1 MANPFFFTIGEKM
14 PYTQFVEVG
23 RIAVINYGELVDKL
37 CVIVDVVDDKRVLID
52 VLDSDAPRQ
61 TIPVLR
67 LKLTDFVAK
76 IERAA
81 APEAV
86 AKEAKPLADQFYQTK
101 WGKKLIADHNKAQ
114 LNDFQRFK
122 YDQLKAK
129 RDSLVAQ
136 ELAKH

>member
-1 MANPFFFTIGEKM
+1 M

-23 RIAVINYGELVDKL
+23 RLAVINFGNFVDKL
-37 CVIVDVVDDKRVLID
+37 CVIVDIVDDKRVLVDI
-52 VLDSDAPRQ
+52 LETEAPRQ
-61 TIPVLR
+61 TIPIQR
-67 LKLTDFVAK
+67 LKLTDFVAQ

-86 AKEAKPLADQFYQTK
+86 AKAAQEFVAKFNETK
-101 WGKKLIADHNKAQ
+101 WGKKIAADHAKAQ

-122 YDQLKAK
+122 YEQLKAK

-136 ELAKH
+136 ELGKH

>member
-1 MANPFFFTIGEKM
+1 M

-23 RIAVINYGELVDKL
+23 RIAVINYGNLVDKL
-37 CVIVDVVDDKRVLID
+37 CIIVDIVDDKRVLID
-52 VLDSDAPRQ
+52 LLESKEARQ
-61 TIPVLR
+61 TIPIQQ

-86 AKEAKPLADQFYQTK
+86 EAAAKEYIEKFYETK
-101 WGKKLIADHNKAQ
+101 WGKKLAADHAKAQ

-122 YDQLKAK
+122 YEQLKAK

-136 ELAKH
+136 ELGKH

>member
-1 MANPFFFTIGEKM
+1 M

-23 RIAVINYGELVDKL
+23 RLAVINFGNLVDKL
-37 CVIVDVVDDKRVLID
+37 CVVVDIVDDKRVLVD
-52 VLDSDAPRQ
+52 VLDTKEPRQ
-61 TIPVLR
+61 TIPIQR

-81 APEAV
+81 APEAA
-86 AKEAKPLADQFYQTK
+86 AKAAAEFVEKFNETK
-101 WGKKLIADHNKAQ
+101 WGKKIAADHAKAQ

-122 YDQLKAK
+122 YEQLKAK

-136 ELAKH
+136 ELGKH

>member
-1 MANPFFFTIGEKM
+1 M

-23 RIAVINYGELVDKL
+23 RLAVITFGDYVDNL
-37 CVIVDVVDDKRVLID
+37 CVIVDIIDDKRVLVDI
-52 VLDSDAPRQ
+52 LNSDAQRQ
-61 TIPVLR
+61 PIPVAR

-86 AKEAKPLADQFYQTK
+86 KEASNDLVTK
-101 WGKKLIADHNKAQ
+101 FNETRWGKKLQADHNRAQ

-122 YDQLKAK
+122 YDQLKSK

>member
-1 MANPFFFTIGEKM
+1 M
-14 PYTQFVEVG
+14 PYTQFVQVG
-23 RIAVINYGELVDKL
+23 RLAVINFGELVDKL
-37 CVIVDVVDDKRVLID
+37 CVIVDIVDDKRVLID

-61 TIPVLR
+61 TIPIKR
-67 LKLTDFVAK
+67 LKLTDFVAE
-76 IERAA
+76 IEREA

-86 AKEAKPLADQFYQTK
+86 ANAAKDLVAKFNETK

-122 YDQLKAK
+122 YEQLKAK

-136 ELAKH
+136 ELGKH

>member
-1 MANPFFFTIGEKM
+1 M

-23 RIAVINYGELVDKL
+23 RLAVINFGNLVDKL
-37 CVIVDVVDDKRVLID
+37 CVIVDIVDDKRVLVD
-52 VLDSDAPRQ
+52 VLDTKEPRQ
-61 TIPVLR
+61 TIPIQR

-86 AKEAKPLADQFYQTK
+86 AKAAAEFVEKFNETK
-101 WGKKLIADHNKAQ
+101 WGKKIAADHAKAQ

-122 YDQLKAK
+122 YEQLKAK

-136 ELAKH
+136 ELGKH

>member
-1 MANPFFFTIGEKM
+1 M

-23 RIAVINYGELVDKL
+23 RLAVINFGELVDKL
-37 CVIVDVVDDKRVLID
+37 CVIVDIVDDKRVLID
-52 VLDSDAPRQ
+52 VLESEAPRQ
-61 TIPVLR
+61 TIPIQR
-67 LKLTDFVAK
+67 LKLTDFVAQ

-86 AKEAKPLADQFYQTK
+86 AAAAKELVHKFNETK
-101 WGKKLIADHNKAQ
+101 WGKKLAADHAKAQ

>member
-1 MANPFFFTIGEKM
+1 M

-23 RIAVINYGELVDKL
+23 RLAVINFGELVDKL
-37 CVIVDVVDDKRVLID
+37 CVIVDIVDDKRVLID
-52 VLDSDAPRQ
+52 VIETEAPRQ
-61 TIPVLR
+61 TIPIQR
-67 LKLTDFVAK
+67 LKLTDFVAQ

-86 AKEAKPLADQFYQTK
+86 AAAAKELVAKFNETK
-101 WGKKLIADHNKAQ
+101 WGKKLAADHAKAQ

>member
-1 MANPFFFTIGEKM
+1 M

-23 RIAVINYGELVDKL
+23 RLAVINYGELVDKL

-52 VLDSDAPRQ
+52 ILDSDAPRQ

-67 LKLTDFVAK
+67 LKLTDFVAQ

-86 AKEAKPLADQFYQTK
+86 ANAAKDLVAKFNETK
-101 WGKKLIADHNKAQ
+101 WGKKLAADHAKAQ

>member
-1 MANPFFFTIGEKM
+1 M

-23 RIAVINYGELVDKL
+23 RLAVINFGELVDKL
-37 CVIVDVVDDKRVLID
+37 CVIVDIVDDKRVLID
-52 VLDSDAPRQ
+52 VLESEAPRQ
-61 TIPVLR
+61 TIPIQR
-67 LKLTDFVAK
+67 LKLTDFVAQ

-86 AKEAKPLADQFYQTK
+86 AAAAKELVQKFNETK
-101 WGKKLIADHNKAQ
+101 WGKKLAADHAKAQ